1 MRGIPQKGERHPLQ
15 FTEAGA
21 KLSAQHLEI
30 PVAEAPTLPQQLKQ
44 YLDALRAA
52 GVEYVAKA
60 GPAPFVKAAPRH
72 SAEAVVADDPIAAR
86 RRGLELLADEV
97 QNCAKCLELFS
108 MRTKALSGVGP
119 ITAPVAFLGDGPDT
133 VDDREG
139 RPFLGESAAWLD
151 RALEFLGLTR
161 AEVYLLNATRCR
173 APKRFPTAKECANCR
188 DYLVRELELAQPKVI
203 CCLGTTV
210 AQTLLQTTESI
221 AALRGRIHDYAG
233 IPVICTF
240 HPAYLLKNPKS
251 ETDGRKDLEWIRGAM
266 G

>member
-1 MRGIPQKGERHPLQ
+1 M
-15 FTEAGA
+15 
-21 KLSAQHLEI
+21 
-30 PVAEAPTLPQQLKQ
+30 AEAPTLPQQLKQ

-60 GPAPFVKAAPRH
+60 GPTPFVRAAPRQT
-72 SAEAVVADDPIAAR
+72 AAAIVADDPLAAR

-108 MRTKALSGVGP
+108 MRTRALSGIGP
-119 ITAPVAFLGDGPDT
+119 IAAPVAFLGDGPDT

-139 RPFLGESAAWLD
+139 RPFLGASAAWLD
-151 RALEFLGLTR
+151 RALEFLSRTR
-161 AEVYLLNATRCR
+161 DEVYLLNATRCR

-221 AALRGRIHDYAG
+221 ATLRGRIHDYAG

-251 ETDGRKDLEWIRGAM
+251 EAEGRTDLELIRGAM

>member
-1 MRGIPQKGERHPLQ
+1 MSLPNP
-15 FTEAGA
+15 
-21 KLSAQHLEI
+21 EI
-30 PVAEAPTLPQQLKQ
+30 PVVEAPTLPQQLKQ
-44 YLDALRAA
+44 YLDALRDA
-52 GVEYVAKA
+52 GVEHVAKA
-60 GPAPFVKAAPRH
+60 GPTPFVKAAPRH
-72 SAEAVVADDPIAAR
+72 TAEAVVADDPLAAR

-108 MRTKALSGVGP
+108 MRTRALSGVGP
-119 ITAPVAFLGDGPDT
+119 IAAPVAFLGDGPDT

-151 RALEFLGLTR
+151 RSLEFLGLTR
-161 AEVYLLNATRCR
+161 EEVYLLNATRCR

-188 DYLVRELELAQPKVI
+188 DYLVRELELSQPKVI

-210 AQTLLQTTESI
+210 AQTLLQTTENI
-221 AALRGRIHDYAG
+221 AALRGRIHDYTG

-251 ETDGRKDLEWIRGAM
+251 EAEGRKDLESLREAM

>member
-1 MRGIPQKGERHPLQ
+1 M
-15 FTEAGA
+15 AD
-21 KLSAQHLEI
+21 
-30 PVAEAPTLPQQLKQ
+30 APTLPQQLKQ

-60 GPAPFVKAAPRH
+60 GPAPFVKAISRH
-72 SAEAVVADDPIAAR
+72 IAEAVVAADPLAAR

-108 MRTKALSGVGP
+108 MRTRALSGVGP
-119 ITAPVAFLGDGPDT
+119 IAASVAFLGDGPDR

-151 RALEFLGLTR
+151 RALVFLNLPR
-161 AEVYLLNATRCR
+161 EEVYLLNATRCR

-221 AALRGRIHDYAG
+221 AALRGRIHDYEG
-233 IPVICTF
+233 IPVVCTF

-251 ETDGRKDLEWIRGAM
+251 EADGREDLELIRAALG
-266 G
+266 